1 MSDLNTF
8 KKADLLS
15 VARKVGINVLTKDTK
30 KVLVEK
36 ISSFIQTNPKEALD
50 AIRSIEQSNEDDD
63 DEGHTL
69 VEEEVLVIVEDTA
82 DADADADDD
91 ATDED
96 YNAPP
101 PINIKAKVIDPII
114 EYWEN
119 LIDKV
124 YEFTDKVGITTLTY
138 NDELRE
144 NLSSSI
150 TLNYLQLIGE
160 FSYFLFLTIPWVALK
175 DNKLIDPLLKDNISF
190 LAESE
195 LPTPNLCVFLHPDV
209 IIAVFLWVI
218 IALVVPLITSYYV
231 NFSRRVLV
239 FDDEEGIVARIYK
252 YDPVVF
258 ALTKALLN
266 FFVNKN
272 ASDLLK
278 ISGLSLKYIEF
289 VDDLGSFPFVIGVA
303 NVVIG
308 IYSQFEDY

>member
-63 DEGHTL
+63 EEGHTL
-69 VEEEVLVIVEDTA
+69 VEEEVLVVVEDA

-91 ATDED
+91 ANDED

-114 EYWEN
+114 ECWEN
-119 LIDKV
+119 FLDKV
-124 YEFTDKVGITTLTY
+124 YEVTDKVGITTLTY
-138 NDELRE
+138 SDELRE

-175 DNKLIDPLLKDNISF
+175 DNKLVDPILKDNISF
-190 LAESE
+190 LADSE
-195 LPTPNLCVFLHPDV
+195 IPTPNLCVFLHPDV
-209 IIAVFLWVI
+209 IVAVFLWVVV
-218 IALVVPLITSYYV
+218 ALALPLIASYYV

-266 FFVNKN
+266 FFVNKT
-272 ASDLLK
+272 ALDLLE
-278 ISGLSLKYIEF
+278 ISGLTLKYIEF
-289 VDDLGSFPFVIGVA
+289 VDVLGSLPFVLGVA

>member
-63 DEGHTL
+63 EEGHTL
-69 VEEEVLVIVEDTA
+69 VEEEVLVVEEA
-82 DADADADDD
+82 DADVDADDD
-91 ATDED
+91 ANDED

-114 EYWEN
+114 EHWEN
-119 LIDKV
+119 LLDKV

-175 DNKLIDPLLKDNISF
+175 DNKLVDPILKDNISF
-190 LAESE
+190 LADSE
-195 LPTPNLCVFLHPDV
+195 IPTPNLFVFLHPDV
-209 IIAVFLWVI
+209 IIAVFLWVVV
-218 IALVVPLITSYYV
+218 ALVLPLIASYYV
-231 NFSRRVLV
+231 NFTRRVLV

-278 ISGLSLKYIEF
+278 FCGLTLKYIEF
-289 VDDLGSFPFVIGVA
+289 VDVLGSLPFVLGVA

>member
-15 VARKVGINVLTKDTK
+15 VARKVGIHVLTKDTK

-36 ISSFIQTNPKEALD
+36 LNSFIQSNPEEALE
-50 AIRSIEQSNEDDD
+50 AIRSIEQSNDDDDD

-69 VEEEVLVIVEDTA
+69 VEEEESVIIEDEVKN
-82 DADADADDD
+82 DDD
-91 ATDED
+91 EADED

-114 EYWEN
+114 EHWEN

-144 NLSSSI
+144 NLSRSI
-150 TLNYLQLIGE
+150 TLNYIQFITE
-160 FSYFLFLTIPWVALK
+160 FVYFLYLTIPWVAVK
-175 DNKLIDPLLKDNISF
+175 DNGSIHQIFKDNIEYLS
-190 LAESE
+190 ESE
-195 LPTPNLCVFLHPDV
+195 IPLPDLSVFLSPS
-209 IIAVFLWVI
+209 IIAAVFLWVI
-218 IALVVPLITSYYV
+218 TALVVPFVTSYYI
-231 NFSRRVLV
+231 NFSRRVLA
-239 FDDEEGIVARIYK
+239 FDDDESIVARIYK

-258 ALTKALLN
+258 ALSKSLIY
-266 FFVNKN
+266 FFIIKN
-272 ASDLLK
+272 SNAVLEFSECTT
-278 ISGLSLKYIEF
+278 KYISFLGE
-289 VDDLGSFPFVIGVA
+289 LGSFPLVIGVA